1 MKLTLAE
8 LSYKVYAYQFDM
20 KYFAKTIRDKGYE
33 DDDIKE
39 ILKEAQKL
47 YKHYLNALDKETEIE
62 QYNELSEAHKLA
74 ESILHDMKSLSCQD
88 DFIHE
93 KTDLLVETFSIKEN
107 TDIFMKKLLKNKED
121 LA

>member
-1 MKLTLAE
+1 MKLTLPE

-39 ILKEAQKL
+39 LLAEAKKL
-47 YKHYLNALDKETEIE
+47 YAYYLNALDKKDHIE
-62 QYNELSEAHKLA
+62 QYNELTEAYKLA
-74 ESILHDMKSLSCQD
+74 ESILHDMKNLACQD
-88 DFIHE
+88 EFIHE

-107 TDIFMKKLLKNKED
+107 TDVFLKQLLKNKEG
-121 LA
+121 